1 MSRKHTLLM
10 IAGCVLP
17 MTAVAAVVL
26 FRVQVSTVFLV
37 AMLLL
42 CPLVHVLMMK
52 EHGSHEHHGAEQA
65 RTGDAATACH
75 DMATP
80 EATDLPPK

>member
-10 IAGCVLP
+10 VAGCVLP
-17 MTAVAAVVL
+17 MTAVAAIFL

-42 CPLVHVLMMK
+42 CPLMHFLMMK
-52 EHGSHEHHGAEQA
+52 EHGAHHQ
-65 RTGDAATACH
+65 
-75 DMATP
+75 
-80 EATDLPPK
+80 